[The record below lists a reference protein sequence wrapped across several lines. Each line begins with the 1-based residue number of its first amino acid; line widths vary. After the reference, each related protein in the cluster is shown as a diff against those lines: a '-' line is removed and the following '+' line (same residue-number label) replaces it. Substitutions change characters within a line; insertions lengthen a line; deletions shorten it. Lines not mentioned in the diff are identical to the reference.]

1 MKYTKRQVILA
12 YKNGVLSKLRKQLI
26 VAEIRKEY
34 DADDELA
41 ILRQRE
47 EKPTEYAEYNSY
59 VEACKKAVDEFV
71 NSSIGEVSTDA
82 AP

>member
-47 EKPTEYAEYNSY
+47 EKPTEYAEYNDY
-59 VEACKKAVDEFV
+59 VESCKKAVDEYIV
-71 NSSIGEVSTDA
+71 MALRGHSNA
-82 AP
+82 AT

>member
-59 VEACKKAVDEFV
+59 VESCKKAVDEYIIMALRGYS
-71 NSSIGEVSTDA
+71 NA
-82 AP
+82 AT

>member
-47 EKPTEYAEYNSY
+47 EKPREYAAYNAY
-59 VEACKKAVDEFV
+59 VENCKKAVDEYI
-71 NSSIGEVSTDA
+71 NSAIVGVTA
-82 AP
+82 NAVP

>member
-12 YKNGVLSKLRKQLI
+12 YKNGVLPKLRKQLI
-26 VAEIRKEY
+26 VSEIRKEY

-47 EKPTEYAEYNSY
+47 EKPTEYAEYNDY
-59 VEACKKAVDEFV
+59 VESCKKAVDEYIELAV
-71 NSSIGEVSTDA
+71 RGAEYA
-82 AP
+82 

>member
-59 VEACKKAVDEFV
+59 VESCKKAVDEYV
-71 NSSIGEVSTDA
+71 VMALRGA
-82 AP
+82 

>member
-41 ILRQRE
+41 ILRQKE
-47 EKPTEYAEYNSY
+47 EKPEEYMAYFNY
-59 VEACKKAVDEFV
+59 VEDCKNRVDEYI
-71 NSSIGEVSTDA
+71 NSA
-82 AP
+82 LNAM

>member
-26 VAEIRKEY
+26 VSEIRKEY

-47 EKPTEYAEYNSY
+47 EKPTEYAAYNSY
-59 VEACKKAVDEFV
+59 VEGCKKAVDEYV
-71 NSSIGEVSTDA
+71 VMALRGA
-82 AP
+82 Q

>member
-26 VAEIRKEY
+26 IAEIRKQY

-47 EKPTEYAEYNSY
+47 EKPQEYAAYNDY
-59 VEACKKAVDEFV
+59 VENCKKAVDEYV
-71 NSSIGEVSTDA
+71 ADALKEVGTDA

>member
-47 EKPTEYAEYNSY
+47 EKPTEYAEYNAY
-59 VEACKKAVDEFV
+59 VESCKKAVDEYV
-71 NSSIGEVSTDA
+71 IEALRGV
-82 AP
+82 

>member
-1 MKYTKRQVILA
+1 MKYTKRQIILA
-12 YKNGVLSKLRKQLI
+12 HKNGVLSKLRKQLI

-47 EKPTEYAEYNSY
+47 EKPQEYAEYNSY
-59 VEACKKAVDEFV
+59 VESCKKAVDEFV
-71 NSSIGEVSTDA
+71 KAAIKEVSADA
-82 AP
+82 VP